1 MGSKARSRP
10 FAGWIFSVVI
20 GLSCLVS
27 AHAARAQTAPALS
40 GEHRSFLGDLIK
52 LDNLA
57 KLLGLVAVIPTAAG
71 GATFAYN
78 YITGRGR
85 LVRDKQIFDSQKVTF
100 DLIEQIARLEAL
112 KKTPDGPL
120 ANEDLLEA
128 YDYTKRDFIGT
139 LAAVRANVQL
149 RTARR
154 VHPRPLP
161 GPDYRFRE
169 IRNANPLLRYFIL
182 PRPKSATQW
191 LVAGLYYYLMLVGF
205 GLVSILVSVTLGFI
219 VSPGGAGTAVVGAV
233 MTAIVCVLFNLLL
246 RWIWGGMFTLRER
259 YEAHVKQA
267 HDLVVA
273 TSPVV

>member
-10 FAGWIFSVVI
+10 LAGWIVSVVI
-20 GLSCLVS
+20 TLSCVAFS
-27 AHAARAQTAPALS
+27 QAAWAQTVS
-40 GEHRSFLGDLIK
+40 TGEHRSFFVDLIK

-85 LVRDKQIFDSQKVTF
+85 LVRDEQIFDSQKVTF

-112 KKTPDGPL
+112 KKAPDGPL
-120 ANEDLLEA
+120 ANEDLLQA

-139 LAAVRANVQL
+139 LASVRANVQL

-169 IRNANPLLRYFIL
+169 IRNANPLLRYFTL

-191 LVAGLYYYLMLVGF
+191 LVAGLYYYYLMLVGF
-205 GLVSILVSVTLGFI
+205 GLVSILVSVTLGFT
-219 VSPGGAGTAVVGAV
+219 VSPDGAGTAVVGAV
-233 MTAIVCVLFNLLL
+233 MTAIVCVLFNLML

-267 HDLVVA
+267 HDLVAA
-273 TSPVV
+273 TAPVV

>member
-10 FAGWIFSVVI
+10 LAGWIVSVVI
-20 GLSCLVS
+20 TLSCVAFS
-27 AHAARAQTAPALS
+27 QAAWAQTVS
-40 GEHRSFLGDLIK
+40 TGEHRSFFVDLIK

-112 KKTPDGPL
+112 KKAPDGPL
-120 ANEDLLEA
+120 ANEDLLQA

-139 LAAVRANVQL
+139 LASVRANVQL

-169 IRNANPLLRYFIL
+169 IRNANPLLRYFTL

-191 LVAGLYYYLMLVGF
+191 LVAGLYYYYLMLVGF
-205 GLVSILVSVTLGFI
+205 GLVSILVSVTLGFT
-219 VSPGGAGTAVVGAV
+219 VSPDGAGTAVVGAV
-233 MTAIVCVLFNLLL
+233 MTAIVCVLFNLML

-267 HDLVVA
+267 HDLVAA
-273 TSPVV
+273 TAPVV